1 MRYENTKGRQR
12 RSWRKRGGAW
22 LVLLILTCR
31 LLGQNWPL
39 PHEHYS
45 VNDGLSDR
53 MVNAIVQTDDGL
65 LWLGT
70 ENGLNRFDGYEFLVF
85 NAHPDSELKI
95 SKSNIQKLFIE
106 QNGRIVI
113 IYNSTVG
120 SFDLLDPR
128 SMEVHTVRLLPEFGI
143 EGLPRLITV
152 NNQGEILIV
161 TFSKEHTRIYRYHQ
175 EHRFEELARIPEQ
188 RQGKIATVHL
198 IQLSPRRFL
207 LNDSEKG
214 LRIYDAATET
224 LQFFERADFECLEM
238 SASYPGTAYF
248 MHQSRDGKVWL
259 SLQGQAGV
267 YQYQPR
273 QGDFQLV
280 DVLPEQSYYTKIWED
295 QVGNVL
301 LSSSHAPRTAYP
313 LKGLYCIASDG
324 LMLDLSSF
332 LELSPYIVHAA
343 AKNFFET
350 IFLGVDRGLTIVQ
363 NQQSKIVKYLAKH
376 QNHDL
381 RGVSMRGMVSDGRRY
396 IYIAR
401 EVEHIYQLD
410 LQTGQLD
417 TLRLIDEHSGRAPE
431 ITAAR
436 NLQLDGQGNLWGVFR
451 AGTASQS
458 GRLLRY
464 NIQDCQLKIYNF
476 DYKINAFTFGADG
489 RLWLCTEP
497 FDAGGGLLVS
507 FDPAS
512 ERFEPFFERE
522 GRNPL
527 QNAPPHF
534 ILEAV
539 NGLLW
544 IGTDN
549 GLYQIDRDNQAA
561 KSYRATLGGNS
572 LSSDVIYAIHE
583 APDGRL
589 LLGTTNGLVIM
600 TPERGEF
607 EHYDRDKGLASNTVC
622 GIVPDEHGNF
632 WISTYNGLSY
642 FDIQN
647 KRFRNFYAIDG
658 LSHDEFN
665 RFSYL
670 RGPDG
675 RFYFGGV
682 NGLNVFKSED
692 LLVQA
697 EAPPLVLTKVLRYNA
712 RKNQTSVQYAN
723 LSNLDQLVIGA
734 SDSYFTV
741 QFTLPRYIN
750 IRRNFYQT
758 FLEGYDKG
766 WSSASNAPN
775 LRLNKLP
782 PGKYNLRVKAVDAN
796 GNEAAANLQIPILI
810 QPAFHQTIL
819 FRLLVLLLIIGLAS
833 LWFRYRLER
842 SLEVERVRIKL
853 SSDLHDNVSGSLAGI
868 AAQAD
873 ILQTKKLDE
882 DARKRL
888 QTISQTSRKVM
899 GQMSDVIW
907 SIDSRKDR
915 VEDLLNRM
923 KMHADEVLTPLDIVL
938 EMHVSSKLD
947 RQKNMPVELRQNLY
961 FIFKEAINNI
971 AKHSD
976 ATRATV
982 KLFNEGHD
990 FVLMIQDNGKNAQIP
1005 PTSNGNSGQGLDNLR
1020 LRAQRINAQLD
1031 IVAHDNG
1038 FKVTLRG
1045 KRFC

>member
-1 MRYENTKGRQR
+1 MLLRMM
-12 RSWRKRGGAW
+12 GAW
-22 LVLLILTCR
+22 LGLLMASLQ
-31 LLGQNWPL
+31 LLGQSWPL

-53 MVNAIVQTDDGL
+53 MVNAIVQTPDGL

-85 NAHPDSELKI
+85 NAHPDSEMKI
-95 SKSNIQKLFIE
+95 SKSNIQKLFLE

-120 SFDLLDPR
+120 SFDLLDPQ
-128 SMEVHTVRLLPEFGI
+128 SMEVQNVRLLPEFGI

-152 NNQGEILIV
+152 NNRGEILIV
-161 TFSKEHTRIYRYHQ
+161 TFSKGYTHIYRYQQ
-175 EHRFEELARIPEQ
+175 EQRFQELARIPEQ
-188 RQGKIATVHL
+188 RGAKIATVHL
-198 IQLSPRRFL
+198 IQLGPRRFL

-214 LRIYDAATET
+214 LRVYDAVAET
-224 LQFFERADFECLEM
+224 LQVFKRADFECMEP
-238 SASYPGTAYF
+238 SVPYPGTAYF
-248 MHQSRDGKVWL
+248 MHQSRDGKVWF
-259 SLQGQAGV
+259 SLQGQTGV

-273 QGDFQLV
+273 QGHFQLV
-280 DVLPEQSYYTKIWED
+280 DLLPEQSYYTNLWED

-301 LSSSHAPRTAYP
+301 LSSSYAPRTAYP
-313 LKGLYCIASDG
+313 LKGLFCITAQG
-324 LMLDLSSF
+324 QLLDFSSF

-363 NQQSKIVKYLAKH
+363 NQQSKIVKYLARY

-381 RGVSMRGMVSDGRRY
+381 RGVSMRGMVSDGQRY

-410 LQTGQLD
+410 MQTGLLD
-417 TLRLIDEHSGRAPE
+417 TLRLIDELSGRPPE

-436 NLQLDGQGNLWGVFR
+436 NLQLDAQGNLWGVFR
-451 AGTASQS
+451 AGTTSQS

-464 NIQDCQLKIYNF
+464 NTRDCRLKIYTF
-476 DYKINAFTFGADG
+476 DYKINAFTLSRDG
-489 RLWLCTEP
+489 RLWLCAEP

-507 FDPAS
+507 FDPDS
-512 ERFEPFFERE
+512 ERFEPFFELE

-527 QNAPPHF
+527 HNAPPQF
-534 ILEAV
+534 ILEAA

-549 GLYQIDRDNQAA
+549 GLYQIDREKQTA
-561 KSYRATLGGNS
+561 KSYRATQGGNG

-583 APDGRL
+583 TPAGQL
-589 LLGTTNGLVIM
+589 LLGTTNGLTIM
-600 TPERGEF
+600 APERGEF

-642 FDIQN
+642 FDVQN

-665 RFSYL
+665 RFAYL
-670 RGPDG
+670 RGPNG

-682 NGLNVFKSED
+682 NGLNVFNSED

-712 RKNQTSVQYAN
+712 RQNQTSVQYAN
-723 LSNLDQLVIGA
+723 LANLDRLVIGPN
-734 SDSYFTV
+734 DSYFTV
-741 QFTLPRYIN
+741 QFTLPQYIN

-819 FRLLVLLLIIGLAS
+819 FRFLVLLLAIGLAS
-833 LWFRYRLER
+833 LWFRHRLER
-842 SLEVERVRIKL
+842 GLEVERVRIKL

-873 ILQTKKLDE
+873 ILQTKKLDA
-882 DARKRL
+882 DSLKRL
-888 QTISQTSRKVM
+888 QKISQTSRKVM

-923 KMHADEVLTPLDIVL
+923 KMHADEMLSPLDIVL
-938 EMHVSSKLD
+938 EMHVSNKLD

-961 FIFKEAINNI
+961 FIFKEAVNNI
-971 AKHSD
+971 AKHSG
-976 ATRATV
+976 ATRVTV
-982 KLFNEGHD
+982 KLYNEGPD
-990 FVLMIQDNGKNAQIP
+990 FVLLIQDNGKNAKIP
-1005 PTSNGNSGQGLDNLR
+1005 PSSNDNSGQGLDNLR
-1020 LRAQRINAQLD
+1020 LRAQRINARLD
-1031 IVAHDNG
+1031 MVAHDNG
-1038 FKVTLRG
+1038 FKVALRG